1 MSQTIE
7 SKNKALVLKAFDTL
21 FNKRD
26 YVSAEHYWSPNYIQ
40 HSAHIAPG
48 REGLFNL
55 IKSIPSTLQFVTRQ
69 RIARAQQLIRETS
82 RSQIEIALEV
92 ATPVRAISRRSSG
105 GKPVL
110 RPAITGGRS
119 PVSSRQG
126 QHQALHKGLIFQ
138 VFLPTTQA
146 LEN

>member
-1 MSQTIE
+1 MNLEDHPTVRRLSRQAEGAADQQPDGTILDGVWLRRL
-7 SKNKALVLKAFDTL
+7 ALDCGADDAGLVEIARPALDL
-21 FNKRD
+21 QRD
-26 YVSAEHYWSPNYIQ
+26 EILRNYPWTR
-40 HSAHIAPG
+40 SLLG
-48 REGLFNL
+48 
-55 IKSIPSTLQFVTRQ
+55 FVV

-126 QHQALHKGLIFQ
+126 QHQAY
-138 VFLPTTQA
+138 TRA
-146 LEN
+146 